1 MSTPPPSEKLD
12 RGLGLTEAVA
22 LNMNAMVGIGPF
34 IVIPLV
40 IQAMGGPQCLLAWV
54 AGAVLSLLDAS
65 VWAELGAAMPRAGG
79 TYAFLREIYG
89 PGRGGRLMS
98 FLYIWQTLI
107 QAPLVVASGAIGFSQ
122 YLTYLVPLGTLQQ
135 KAVSAMLV
143 IVLIVLL
150 YRRISAVG
158 TVSKFLWIG
167 VVGTMAWLVWGG
179 GTHFS
184 AGWAF
189 YFPPAAWNCAWV
201 V

>member
-1 MSTPPPSEKLD
+1 MHLICFARFAPTMSTRLPEEQLE
-12 RGLGLTEAVA
+12 RGLGLSEAIA

-54 AGAVLSLLDAS
+54 AGAVLSLLDGL

-122 YLTYLVPLGTLQQ
+122 
-135 KAVSAMLV
+135 
-143 IVLIVLL
+143 
-150 YRRISAVG
+150 
-158 TVSKFLWIG
+158 
-167 VVGTMAWLVWGG
+167 
-179 GTHFS
+179 
-184 AGWAF
+184 
-189 YFPPAAWNCAWV
+189 
-201 V
+201 